1 MGLGNWAQR
10 MSERKDMWTMSRDG
24 ATAVMVMVMLFAKME
39 NGRGYRSQGRE
50 DVVEIVNSVLQTLEG

>member
-1 MGLGNWAQR
+1 

-24 ATAVMVMVMLFAKME
+24 ATAVMVMLLAEMG

>member
-10 MSERKDMWTMSRDG
+10 MSERKDTWTMSRDG
-24 ATAVMVMVMLFAKME
+24 ATAVMSVMLFAEMG

>member
-10 MSERKDMWTMSRDG
+10 MTERKDTWTMSRDG
-24 ATAVMVMVMLFAKME
+24 ATAVMVMLFAEMG

>member
-24 ATAVMVMVMLFAKME
+24 VTAVMVMLFAEMG